1 MKKIIAR
8 LSLNT
13 SGWHQPSGATGKSK
27 NRIHEQIYGFGFE
40 EWLFNESFTFK
51 DKNGEIWHFGYI
63 EGIYKNHKP
72 SDENFTLQLF
82 TIDAR
87 TRKRY
92 IVAEIK
98 EWKKL
103 SANESTN
110 LINQN
115 WDLIDQMKNDI
126 IQLNNPEAIGKFLKH
141 QNNENNE
148 DNQNTYQLFNIKF
161 KDFSFCYDTAKPLDR
176 TNRIYKLNRFWLHR

>member
-1 MKKIIAR
+1 MKKIITR

-13 SGWHQPSGATGKSK
+13 SGWHQPSGATGKSR

-40 EWLFNESFTFK
+40 EWLFNKSFTLK
-51 DKNGEIWHFGYI
+51 DEKGEIWHFGYI
-63 EGIYKNHKP
+63 EGIHKNHRP
-72 SDENFTLQLF
+72 GDENFTLQLF

-87 TRKRY
+87 TRRRY
-92 IVAEIK
+92 IVAEIN

-110 LINQN
+110 LIIQN
-115 WDLIDQMKNDI
+115 CNLIDQMKNDL
-126 IQLNNPEAIGKFLKH
+126 IQLNNPRAIEKFLQH
-141 QNNENNE
+141 QNN
-148 DNQNTYQLFNIKF
+148 QKTYQLFNIKF
-161 KDFSFCYDTAKPLDR
+161 KDFSYCYDTANPVDR